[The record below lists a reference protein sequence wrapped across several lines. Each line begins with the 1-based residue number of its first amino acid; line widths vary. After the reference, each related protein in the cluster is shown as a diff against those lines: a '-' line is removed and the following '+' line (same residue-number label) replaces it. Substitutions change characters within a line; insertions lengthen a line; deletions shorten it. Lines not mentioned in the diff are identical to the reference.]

1 MNYIAE
7 SVPDQPDD
15 VIRLAVGRPPRAECS
30 CGWKTEPSEKL
41 HDLATQAF
49 DHSAETGHALRKHEG
64 SDVGIFP
71 ES

>member
-7 SVPDQPDD
+7 SVPDQPAD
-15 VIRLAVGRPPRAECS
+15 VIRLAVGRPPHAECS

-41 HDLATQAF
+41 HELASQAF
-49 DHSAETGHALRKHEG
+49 DHSAESGHALRKHEG